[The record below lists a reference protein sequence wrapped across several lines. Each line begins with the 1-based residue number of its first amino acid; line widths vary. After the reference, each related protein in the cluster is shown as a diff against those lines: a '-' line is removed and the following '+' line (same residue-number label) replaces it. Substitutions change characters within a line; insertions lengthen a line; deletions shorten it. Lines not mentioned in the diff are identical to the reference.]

1 MPSKKSLENLK
12 HSKPFTKDNAKEMG
26 RKGGLASGAAKRRRR
41 GLKVTFE
48 NLLQLPWF
56 KLKDAPINEVLSF
69 SEMLNK
75 AQNMT
80 VEDKIAVAMIAAAI
94 QGNVRAA
101 EYIRDTIGETILPD
115 KTAGQLTEYED
126 DGFTEAL
133 KASAVDVWGE
143 RHGHKK
149 TTTNKAGS
157 KV

>member
-1 MPSKKSLENLK
+1 
-12 HSKPFTKDNAKEMG
+12 MG

-101 EYIRDTIGETILPD
+101 EYIRDTIGFKVINKNVE
-115 KTAGQLTEYED
+115 KQYRLTTPTDTGNDFYTSVVT
-126 DGFTEAL
+126 FL
-133 KASAVDVWGE
+133 
-143 RHGHKK
+143 
-149 TTTNKAGS
+149 N
-157 KV
+157 